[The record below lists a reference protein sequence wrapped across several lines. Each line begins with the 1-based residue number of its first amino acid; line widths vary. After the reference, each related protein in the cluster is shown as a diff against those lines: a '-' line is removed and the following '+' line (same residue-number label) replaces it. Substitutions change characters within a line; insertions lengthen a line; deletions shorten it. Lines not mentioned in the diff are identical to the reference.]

1 MQKLFYTFTF
11 LFVLTNASI
20 HLAAQTTEDFIGEW
34 EITEVVL
41 DVGEVP
47 PDKAPLIDY
56 IQYNLES
63 SSFELQEE
71 NYCRWDIDIPDLDLE
86 EVYWAYY
93 PQTKKIYIREW
104 NEGKAGKTLLS
115 FFVEEERDGRTV
127 FIYARGFIAAKFYV
141 EKIW

>member
-1 MQKLFYTFTF
+1 MQKLLYTFTL
-11 LFVLTNASI
+11 LFILANTSIRLT
-20 HLAAQTTEDFIGEW
+20 AQTAEDFIGEW

-47 PDKAPLIDY
+47 PDKAPLMDY
-56 IQYNLES
+56 IQNNLES
-63 SSFELQEE
+63 SSFEFEE
-71 NYCRWDIDIPDLDLE
+71 EHYCRWDTDIPDLEIE
-86 EVYWAYY
+86 EAYWSYN
-93 PQTKKIYIREW
+93 PQTQKIYIREW
-104 NEGKAGKTLLS
+104 NEEQPGKTLVS